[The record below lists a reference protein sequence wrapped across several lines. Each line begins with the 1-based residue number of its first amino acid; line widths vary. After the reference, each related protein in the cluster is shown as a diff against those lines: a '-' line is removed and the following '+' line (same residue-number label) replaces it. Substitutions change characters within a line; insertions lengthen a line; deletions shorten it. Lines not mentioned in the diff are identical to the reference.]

1 MDHAGI
7 FVCFF
12 ELHSFCQEGKRLKD
26 SNSCISIKLN
36 AFYSLLWGRI
46 RKVRRRISV
55 NSTWQENSGS
65 FVWRAAVCFVVR
77 KSKPYTGNKEDHS
90 RHTLAGNQLVCTR
103 CRQLLA
109 ICLSIWAIVVGFSH
123 LSTSQCIGTAAACNT
138 AQTDHF
144 YQLTLKNIDKVELKF
159 ARRMIVLRITINILY
174 ECFWT
179 ASSRSAN
186 TDNSRWEDHG
196 KTDIYMLI
204 V

>member
-1 MDHAGI
+1 MMDIRIEKSFVFLHLYRVSTACLCQSIVKKKTEMDHAGI

-109 ICLSIWAIVVGFSH
+109 ICLSIWAIVVGFSQ
-123 LSTSQCIGTAAACNT
+123 LSRLITT
-138 AQTDHF
+138 
-144 YQLTLKNIDKVELKF
+144 TL
-159 ARRMIVLRITINILY
+159 Y
-174 ECFWT
+174 
-179 ASSRSAN
+179 
-186 TDNSRWEDHG
+186 
-196 KTDIYMLI
+196 
-204 V
+204 